1 MARKNNKKLIVN
13 YDNTIR
19 KSNELSMAKL
29 NQGLTLNQMQLLAY
43 AIFSTQQNGS
53 TEFRKYEFQNQFGIH
68 QYRTENALEDSQK
81 ISLLQFS
88 IQDLKNDK
96 FSFTNV
102 FSSIEYERGY
112 FSFEWNK
119 KMIPHILELKDK
131 FVLTDLTITSKFSS
145 GFSWVLY
152 DYIKALYGYWHKELT
167 KGELMK
173 LFGVENMKSYQTNTS
188 RFKQSVLDV
197 AVQELNKHTELK
209 IWYTEKKVGNKIIGF
224 KLHWSTG
231 VRETTATDK
240 QLSLLREI
248 YEEINKNTLDYIS
261 VKDVERAR
269 NLIINI
275 NEIHLLTKKGLS
287 VNQANEYIK
296 KSLESYKEL
305 ERIVEVDGKQR
316 DKSIYY
322 NWLEEVSE

>member
-1 MARKNNKKLIVN
+1 MSRKNEKQVIVS

-43 AIFSTQQNGS
+43 AIFSTQQSGS
-53 TEFRKYEFQNQFGIH
+53 TEFRKYEFQDQFGIH
-68 QYRTENALEDSQK
+68 QYRTEHAFEDSQK

-88 IQDLKNDK
+88 TQDLKNDK

-102 FSSIEYERGY
+102 FSSIEYENGY
-112 FSFEWNK
+112 FKFEWNK

-167 KGELMK
+167 KVELMK
-173 LFGVENMKSYQTNTS
+173 LFGVEDMKSYQTNTS

-197 AVQELNKHTELK
+197 AIKELNKHTELK
-209 IWYTEKKVGNKIIGF
+209 VWYTEKKSGNKIIGF

-231 VRETTATDK
+231 KREAAATDK

-248 YEEINKNTLDYIS
+248 YEEINKNTLEYIS
-261 VKDVERAR
+261 VKEVERAR
-269 NLIINI
+269 DLIIKV
-275 NEIHLLTKKGLS
+275 NEIHLNAKKGLS
-287 VNQANEYIK
+287 INKANEFIK
-296 KSLESYKEL
+296 ETLENYKQL
-305 ERIVEVDGKQR
+305 EKIVEVDGNKR
-316 DKSIYY
+316 DTSIYY
-322 NWLEEVSE
+322 NWLEEIDN